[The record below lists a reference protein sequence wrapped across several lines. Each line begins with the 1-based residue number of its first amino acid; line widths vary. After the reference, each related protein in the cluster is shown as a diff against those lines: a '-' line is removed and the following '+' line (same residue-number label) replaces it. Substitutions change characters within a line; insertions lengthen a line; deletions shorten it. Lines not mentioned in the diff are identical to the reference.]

1 MNKLVIAGG
10 TGFLGN
16 SLIDYFGDRFEEV
29 VVLTRHA
36 RSAKGRVR
44 YVAWDAETLGPWAR
58 ELEGA
63 ELVINL
69 CGKSVDCRYTKA
81 NREVIFSSRL
91 DSTAIMGKAISQC
104 GQAPGLW
111 INAASATIYR
121 HSEDTPMTEAGGEIG
136 TGFSVE
142 VCKAWERVFETA
154 ATPRTRK
161 LNLRIGLALGMEGGV
176 LPKLLQMVKLG
187 LGGTMGNG
195 RQLVSWLHVLDFCR
209 MVDWC
214 LQNATVHCIYN
225 CSAPQ
230 PVSNKNMMRLLR
242 QELHRPIGLPAA
254 AWMLEIG
261 AFVMRTETELMLKS
275 RYAVPA
281 RAEQEGFE
289 FKYKDFGS
297 CIKDLIRA

>member
-16 SLIDYFGDRFEEV
+16 SLIDYFGDRFKEV

-36 RSAKGRVR
+36 RPAVGSVR
-44 YVAWDAETLGPWAR
+44 YVAWDAETIGAWAQ

-91 DSTAIMGKAISQC
+91 DSTAIMGKAIGQC
-104 GQAPGLW
+104 SKAPLLW

-121 HSEDTPMTEAGGEIG
+121 HSEDQPMTEAEGEIG
-136 TGFSVE
+136 SGFSVE

-154 ATPRTRK
+154 GTPHTRK
-161 LNLRIGLALGMEGGV
+161 VNLRIGLALGMEGGV
-176 LPKLLQMVKLG
+176 LPKLLKMVKLC

-214 LQNATVHCIYN
+214 LQNPSAHGVYN

-242 QELHRPIGLPAA
+242 RELHRPFGLPAA

-261 AFVMRTETELMLKS
+261 AFVMRTETELILKS

-281 RAEQEGFE
+281 RGEQEGFE

-297 CIKDLIRA
+297 CIKNIIQA

>member
-1 MNKLVIAGG
+1 M
-10 TGFLGN
+10 GN
-16 SLIDYFGDRFEEV
+16 SLINYFGDRFKEV
-29 VVLTRHA
+29 VVLTR
-36 RSAKGRVR
+36 RSQAAKGHVR
-44 YVAWDAETLGPWAR
+44 YVAWDAETLGKWVT

-63 ELVINL
+63 DLVINL

-91 DSTAIMGKAISQC
+91 DSTAIVGKAIGQC
-104 GQAPGLW
+104 RQAPLLW

-121 HSEDTPMTEAGGEIG
+121 HSEDKPMTEAGGEIG

-142 VCKAWERVFETA
+142 VCKAWERVFEA
-154 ATPRTRK
+154 AVTPHTRK
-161 LNLRIGLALGMEGGV
+161 VNLRIGLVLGTEGGV
-176 LPKLLQMVKLG
+176 LPKLLKMVKLG

-214 LQNATVHCIYN
+214 LQKPSAQGVYN

-242 QELHRPIGLPAA
+242 SELHRPIGLPAA

-261 AFVMRTETELMLKS
+261 AFVMRTETELILKS
-275 RYAVPA
+275 RYVVPA

-289 FKYKDFGS
+289 FKYRDLDS
-297 CIKDLIRA
+297 CIKNLVHA

>member
-16 SLIDYFGDRFEEV
+16 SLIGYFGDRFKEV

-36 RSAKGRVR
+36 RPAEARVR
-44 YVAWDAETLGPWAR
+44 YTAWDAKTLGPWAA

-81 NREVIFSSRL
+81 NREAIFSSRL
-91 DSTAIMGKAISQC
+91 DSTAIVGRAIGQC
-104 GQAPGLW
+104 KRPPHLW

-121 HSEDTPMTEAGGEIG
+121 HSEDKPMTEATGETG

-142 VCKAWERVFETA
+142 VCKAWERVFEA
-154 ATPRTRK
+154 ADTPHTRK
-161 LNLRIGLALGMEGGV
+161 VNLRIGLVLGNEGGV
-176 LPKLLQMVKLG
+176 LPRLLKMVKLG

-214 LQNATVHCIYN
+214 LQNASANGVYN

-230 PVSNKNMMRLLR
+230 PVSNKSLMALLR
-242 QELHRPIGLPAA
+242 REMHRSIGLPAA

-261 AFVMRTETELMLKS
+261 AFVMRTETELILKS
-275 RYAVPA
+275 RYVVPA
-281 RAEQEGFE
+281 RAEREGFE
-289 FKYKDFGS
+289 FKYKDIDS
-297 CIKDLIRA
+297 CIKNIIRA